1 MTEMTPIRK
10 EEMNCKMNKAV
21 ELAEKKLTAKY
32 TKKAK
37 YTYRKQVRNA
47 IESGAL
53 ELRPEEDFVGGQYFS
68 GKCDVYD
75 SIMTYFRINVHDFEV
90 KVNKTGLTPAELGDS
105 DEVSIGDISISML
118 SNLFSS
124 IFPISN
130 NLCIVFASSPVVSVI
145 LLAALPVGAHKTTF
159 FL

>member
-1 MTEMTPIRK
+1 MTEMTAIRK
-10 EEMNCKMNKAV
+10 EEMNCKLNKAV
-21 ELAEKKLTAKY
+21 DLAEKKLTAKY

-37 YTYRKQVRNA
+37 YTFRKQVRNA

-90 KVNKTGLTPAELGDS
+90 KVDKAALKAELQKIKDAR
-105 DEVSIGDISISML
+105 DDIKKVYDVKSYED
-118 SNLFSS
+118 
-124 IFPISN
+124 
-130 NLCIVFASSPVVSVI
+130 IVEMVKAFEKRVKS
-145 LLAALPVGAHKTTF
+145 L
-159 FL
+159 

>member
-1 MTEMTPIRK
+1 MTPVRK
-10 EEMNCKMNKAV
+10 EEMNCKLNKAV

-53 ELRPEEDFVGGQYFS
+53 ELRPEEDFAGGQYFS

-75 SIMTYFRINVHDFEV
+75 SILTYFRINVHDFEV
-90 KVNKTGLTPAELGDS
+90 KVDKAALKSELQKLKDARDDIKKLYGVKSYEDIAELVKGFEKKVKS
-105 DEVSIGDISISML
+105 L
-118 SNLFSS
+118 
-124 IFPISN
+124 
-130 NLCIVFASSPVVSVI
+130 
-145 LLAALPVGAHKTTF
+145 
-159 FL
+159 

>member
-1 MTEMTPIRK
+1 MTAIRK
-10 EEMNCKMNKAV
+10 EEMNCKLNKAV

-90 KVNKTGLTPAELGDS
+90 KVDKAALKAELQKFKDAR
-105 DEVSIGDISISML
+105 DDIKKVYDVKSYEDIAELVKAFEKRVKSL
-118 SNLFSS
+118 
-124 IFPISN
+124 
-130 NLCIVFASSPVVSVI
+130 
-145 LLAALPVGAHKTTF
+145 
-159 FL
+159 

>member
-1 MTEMTPIRK
+1 MTEMTAIRK
-10 EEMNCKMNKAV
+10 EEMNCKLNKAV
-21 ELAEKKLTAKY
+21 DLAEKKLTAKY

-90 KVNKTGLTPAELGDS
+90 KVDKTALKAELQKIKDAR
-105 DEVSIGDISISML
+105 DDIKKVYDVKSYEDIAEMVKAFEKRVKSL
-118 SNLFSS
+118 
-124 IFPISN
+124 
-130 NLCIVFASSPVVSVI
+130 
-145 LLAALPVGAHKTTF
+145 
-159 FL
+159 

>member
-1 MTEMTPIRK
+1 MTPIRK

-90 KVNKTGLTPAELGDS
+90 KVDKIALKAELQKVKDAR
-105 DEVSIGDISISML
+105 DDIKKLYDVKSYED
-118 SNLFSS
+118 
-124 IFPISN
+124 
-130 NLCIVFASSPVVSVI
+130 IVELVKAFEKKVKS
-145 LLAALPVGAHKTTF
+145 L
-159 FL
+159 

>member
-1 MTEMTPIRK
+1 MSEMTPIRK

-21 ELAEKKLTAKY
+21 ELAEKKLTEKY

-75 SIMTYFRINVHDFEV
+75 SILTYFRINVHDFEV
-90 KVNKTGLTPAELGDS
+90 KVDKAAIRSELQKFKDAR
-105 DEVSIGDISISML
+105 DDIKKLYDVKSYED
-118 SNLFSS
+118 
-124 IFPISN
+124 
-130 NLCIVFASSPVVSVI
+130 IVEMVKAFEKRVKS
-145 LLAALPVGAHKTTF
+145 L
-159 FL
+159 